1 MRILI
6 VEDDLKTSAYLRKG
20 LSENGFKVKVAT
32 AGDEGLHLAL
42 TSEFDLI
49 LLDVMLPNMDG
60 WQFMKKLR
68 FRENETPVIFLT
80 ALDAVPDRVRGLE
93 LGASDYLVKPFAFSE
108 LIARINNA
116 LRHGSAKIENLF
128 RVADL
133 ELDPIAHT
141 AKRGGRRL
149 DLTPKE
155 FALLSLLIRRTGEAL
170 TRLRIA
176 ERIWNM
182 DYESD
187 TNLVDV
193 HMRRLRAK
201 VDDPFERKLIHT
213 VRGVGYVLEERES

>member
-6 VEDDLKTSAYLRKG
+6 VEDDPKTAAYLRKG

-32 AGDEGLHLAL
+32 EGDEGLYLAL
-42 TSEFDLI
+42 TKEFDLI

-60 WQFMKKLR
+60 WQVLKKLR
-68 FRENETPVIFLT
+68 FRENQTPVIFLT
-80 ALDAVPDRVRGLE
+80 ARDAVPDRVKGLE
-93 LGASDYLVKPFAFSE
+93 LGADDYLVKPFAFSE
-108 LIARINNA
+108 LIARINNT
-116 LRHGSAKIENLF
+116 LRHGSAKSENQF

-133 ELDPIAHT
+133 ELDLVAHT

-155 FALLSLLIRRTGEAL
+155 FALLTLLIRRTGEVL
-170 TRLRIA
+170 TRNRIA

-187 TNLVDV
+187 TNVVDV

-201 VDDPFERKLIHT
+201 VDDPFDRKLIHT
-213 VRGVGYVLEERES
+213 VRGVGYILEEREP

>member
-6 VEDDLKTSAYLRKG
+6 IEDDLKTAAFLRKG

-49 LLDVMLPNMDG
+49 LLDVMLPKMDG
-60 WQFMKKLR
+60 WQVLKKLR

-80 ALDAVPDRVRGLE
+80 ARDEVPDRVKGLE
-93 LGASDYLVKPFAFSE
+93 LGANDYLVKPFAFSE
-108 LIARINNA
+108 LIARINNS
-116 LRHGSAKIENLF
+116 LRHGPAKHEALF
-128 RVADL
+128 RVGDL
-133 ELDPIAHT
+133 ELDPIGHT
-141 AKRGGRRL
+141 AKRAGKRL

-155 FALLSLLIRRTGEAL
+155 FALLSLLIRRTGEVL
-170 TRLRIA
+170 TRVRIA

-182 DYESD
+182 EFESD
-187 TNLVDV
+187 TNVVDV

-213 VRGVGYVLEERES
+213 VRGVGYVLEEREP